1 MDWEELG
8 RMAYFS
14 CIIKKSFYEETIAKC
29 WISRAQI
36 FEERTF
42 QTEGT
47 VDAKFLWKYKSG
59 VGEEQKKV
67 WGPEQCSQGR
77 EENET
82 SRVSG
87 QEPDL
92 VLTQRQEK
100 ALGSHL
106 KGDWHITFPR
116 SIPL

>member
-47 VDAKFLWKYKSG
+47 VNAKFLWKYKSG

-67 WGPEQCSQGR
+67 
-77 EENET
+77 
-82 SRVSG
+82 
-87 QEPDL
+87 
-92 VLTQRQEK
+92 
-100 ALGSHL
+100 
-106 KGDWHITFPR
+106 
-116 SIPL
+116 